1 MNKSE
6 KIIKYLGWAAS
17 IMSILMYVSYLP
29 QIIDNLAGK
38 KGNPIQPLVATFNC
52 ILWFIYGIKKKP
64 RDLPLAIANI
74 PGMILGIITFI
85 TAIR

>member
-1 MNKSE
+1 MNKNE
-6 KIIKYLGWAAS
+6 KVIKYLGWAAS

-38 KGNPIQPLVATFNC
+38 RGNPIQPLVAAFNC
-52 ILWFIYGIKKKP
+52 ILWFIYSIKKRP

-74 PGMILGIITFI
+74 PGIVLGIITFI
-85 TAIR
+85 TATR